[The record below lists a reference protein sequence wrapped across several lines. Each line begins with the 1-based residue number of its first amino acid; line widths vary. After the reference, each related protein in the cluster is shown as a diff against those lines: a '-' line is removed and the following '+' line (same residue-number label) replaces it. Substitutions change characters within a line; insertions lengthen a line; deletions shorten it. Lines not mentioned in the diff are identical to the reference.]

1 MPEHRRW
8 EVCGDLQFS
17 SSPSLKSLELLIVK
31 DQTKSKDLKQ
41 ETSNEL
47 TLAVPQRVGRT
58 NPGHSKPETK
68 TPPNHP
74 EQKGSGNPVNHPA
87 ISSCNVP
94 ISCFGEAPD

>member
-17 SSPSLKSLELLIVK
+17 SSPSLKSLELLKVK

-41 ETSNEL
+41 ETSNEQ

-74 EQKGSGNPVNHPA
+74 EQKGGREPGKPPSNQLMQC
-87 ISSCNVP
+87 SDLL
-94 ISCFGEAPD
+94 FW